1 MYPGRKGMPNMK
13 IQDYEKALMFTIWGQ
28 WDDLLVLMV
37 RTNDD
42 LLSKRIEIFLHAFHY
57 PSKQHAV
64 VSSHEELLQYID
76 HALGHTSLYAL
87 DV

>member
-1 MYPGRKGMPNMK
+1 MK
-13 IQDYEKALMFTIWGQ
+13 VQDYEKALLFTIWGQ

-57 PSKQHAV
+57 PSEQHAV
-64 VSSHEELLQYID
+64 VKSHEELLQYID
-76 HALGHTSLYAL
+76 HALGHTTLYAL